1 MRFGVSLKTA
11 LETFGFYVGLFS
23 VAKLL
28 GRLYPFFSLKS
39 SVLGEDCLYFS
50 LSYVEGIETRQLKIS
65 L

>member
-50 LSYVEGIETRQLKIS
+50 LSYVVETRQLKIS